1 MAMGTRELERLQDLI
16 AEARGTA
23 ITRPVAG
30 MQKPPLLGRRRWGGL
45 DLLAATAALY
55 AMIVHTPVGGIVV
68 HALSELLG
76 KEIRTKPLIA
86 YFQTPGA
93 PVDGPARKLVGK
105 GAGRLAMARKLGVDP
120 TLGHAVAFV
129 MADGQKTPTGE
140 FEVRL
145 PRSVYATFPAVG
157 VKAPAPTAP
166 AIVRQRRLLEAIRKL
181 EDRYGHSEA
190 AVAATVV
197 GLTHVDYAVGRA
209 KAAAVKEPAVY
220 DAFRAYLPP
229 EMRGEADPIV
239 NSTFA
244 LVTIHSM
251 RWPVDDKYAVSSP
264 FGMRDH
270 PVLRRRK
277 MHNGTDIALPRGTPI
292 FAATSGVVL
301 HASRD
306 TVNGNFVKVDHGF
319 GISTTYCHLSKNGA
333 EKGARLEH
341 GDLVGHSGSTG
352 RVTGPHLHYE
362 IKIDGEAVDPE
373 QFR

>member
-1 MAMGTRELERLQDLI
+1 MSTREVERLEDLM

-23 ITRPVAG
+23 ITRRLPG
-30 MQKPPLLGRRRWGGL
+30 MQKPRLLGRRRWGAL
-45 DLLAATAALY
+45 DLLAASAAMY
-55 AMIVHTPVGGIVV
+55 AMIVHTPVGGMLV

-93 PVDGPARKLVGK
+93 PVAGPARKLSGK

-129 MADGQKTPTGE
+129 MADGQQVPKGE
-140 FEVRL
+140 FDVRL
-145 PRSVYATFPAVG
+145 PRSVFATFPAVG

-166 AIVRQRRLLEAIRKL
+166 AIVRQRRLLEAIKQL

-209 KAAAVKEPAVY
+209 KAAAAKDPGAY
-220 DAFRAYLPP
+220 QAFRAYLPP

-239 NSTFA
+239 NGTFA
-244 LVTIHSM
+244 IVTIHSM
-251 RWPVDDKYAVSSP
+251 RWPVDRKYSVSSP
-264 FGMRDH
+264 FGMRHH
-270 PVLRRRK
+270 PVLRRRR
-277 MHNGTDIALPRGTPI
+277 MHRGADIAVPRGTPVY
-292 FAATSGVVL
+292 AATSGVVL
-301 HASRD
+301 HAGRD
-306 TVNGNFVKVDHGF
+306 AVNGKFVKVDHGF
-319 GISTTYCHLSKNGA
+319 GISTVYCHLSKTGA
-333 EKGARLEH
+333 KPGARLEH
-341 GDLVGHSGSTG
+341 GDLVGHSGSSG

-362 IKIDGEAVDPE
+362 IKIDGEPVNPE